1 MKVNANDQQTK
12 TNGHSNMNATS
23 GDRLDSDTN
32 VWTVVPGS
40 RNKNAD
46 KKRNVN
52 GQNINFSNA
61 QKQNNLPYR
70 QPCNNSSRRPHNNSF
85 NHQQHRQ
92 PNNLSKMK
100 KTEKYLQKKPLGQ
113 PDVFSNENSLV
124 SSSAGAADKDEN
136 CSDKEITY
144 ANMAAKNCN
153 NQSSSGI
160 YKKPSFIDLYSQL
173 MGLRNSNDPTQHA
186 GNVIKI
192 MKAIHLDEFKPI
204 IGELELSKHFD
215 YEKVQTPESL
225 LQKAKDF
232 LKDGEVNFCAEAIWA
247 SFSCAVST
255 VFARIKINIGNHQ
268 ATRVLN
274 KFALFCYLPKQ
285 NCTFEKLD
293 LLEVYEKA
301 NESHKFFYHY
311 APRPVLYENISAV
324 EKYLKHYKS
333 FNAEL
338 VGATLQSY
346 RENDKFNQEFIE
358 TFGFLK
364 YENEGVEHKDSI
376 FGRKDV
382 EFNVMAYGKSTYRGS

>member
-1 MKVNANDQQTK
+1 
-12 TNGHSNMNATS
+12 MNATS

-70 QPCNNSSRRPHNNSF
+70 QPCNNSSRRPHNNTF

-92 PNNLSKMK
+92 PNNLSK
-100 KTEKYLQKKPLGQ
+100 
-113 PDVFSNENSLV
+113 VFSNENSLV

-144 ANMAAKNCN
+144 ANMVAKNVLAVKCN
-153 NQSSSGI
+153 NQSSSVI
-160 YKKPSFIDLYSQL
+160 YKKPSFVDLYEELLVWQK
-173 MGLRNSNDPTQHA
+173 SNDPTHA
-186 GNVIKI
+186 GKFFTILKE
-192 MKAIHLDEFKPI
+192 IHLDEFKPI

-215 YEKVQTPESL
+215 YEKVHTPESL

-255 VFARIKINIGNHQ
+255 IFARIKINIGNHQ

-274 KFALFCYLPKQ
+274 KFALVTLGKWG
-285 NCTFEKLD
+285 

-301 NESHKFFYHY
+301 NECHKFFYHY
-311 APRPVLYENISAV
+311 APRPVLEENISAV
-324 EKYLKHYKS
+324 EKYLKDYKS
-333 FNAEL
+333 FNAERD
-338 VGATLQSY
+338 GRELQSY
-346 RENDKFNQEFIE
+346 RENGKFKQEFIK

-382 EFNVMAYGKSTYRGS
+382 EFNVMAYGISTYRGS